1 MCEEKAVGW
10 SELKAALVLLK
21 LALAARHTGCVL
33 ASQHCKQQGCQ
44 QYNDTIVI
52 SARTASWSVQLD
64 LIRAK
69 LPVEGDAVTDLAVIT
84 VRPAPL
90 GCDDLHQQMA

>member
-1 MCEEKAVGW
+1 MERTESSSG
-10 SELKAALVLLK
+10 AAK
-21 LALAARHTGCVL
+21 TCPGGETRCVL

-64 LIRAK
+64 LIRAN
-69 LPVEGDAVTDLAVIT
+69 LPVEGDAVTD
-84 VRPAPL
+84 
-90 GCDDLHQQMA
+90 